1 MVYLPFLQ
9 LVTLPGLDTCLLKE
23 SFQRKKISLGVI
35 YIYKVLISLVF
46 CLCTFLALYFYGV
59 SSETY
64 YFMALPFIFL
74 IPFFETSYF
83 VKNRYLG
90 YGRAKIANILVAK
103 FSILRFSIVLAIIL
117 FNSFF
122 ELHIVL
128 ISIAFIFA
136 NSLYPIYF
144 FFKRGYYRVQFSQVL
159 DKQNIQHL
167 KNGVVFTL
175 IGAFFTLIYSFDR
188 LFISSVMDEKY
199 FAYYSVLVMLPIEF
213 ARTIDFTLPSFY
225 SYILKFK
232 FLNKK
237 FFASLIPISIVLG
250 TLYYLLVELLYPLIF
265 GEFYTYDYKL
275 ILISM
280 IYSIGLVFDFTCIH
294 FITNLIGK
302 RSLMYFNLVNLIYYS
317 VVAFFLYNNFDLLL
331 FISLIFIKQLFIFIF
346 VISRCKLIYERRIA
360 YS

>member
-9 LVTLPGLDTCLLKE
+9 LLTLPGLDTCLLKE

-35 YIYKVLISLVF
+35 YIYKVLISLIF
-46 CLCTFLALYFYGV
+46 CSFTFLALYFYGV

-74 IPFFETSYF
+74 IPLFETSYF

-90 YGRAKIANILVAK
+90 YGRAKTANVLVAK
-103 FSILRFSIVLAIIL
+103 FSIIRFGIVSTIIL

-144 FFKRGYYRVQFSQVL
+144 FFKRGFYRVKFNQIF
-159 DKQNIQHL
+159 DKQNLLHL
-167 KNGVVFTL
+167 KNGAVFTL

-199 FAYYSVLVMLPIEF
+199 FAYYSVLVLLPIEF

-225 SYILKFK
+225 GYILKFN
-232 FLNKK
+232 FLNIR
-237 FFASLIPISIVLG
+237 FFATLVPVSIVLG
-250 TLYYLLVELLYPLIF
+250 ALYYFLVDLLYPLIF
-265 GEFYTYDYKL
+265 GGFYTYGYKL

-280 IYSIGLVFDFTCIH
+280 VYSIGLIFDFTCIH

-302 RSLMYFNLVNLIYYS
+302 RSLMYFNAVNLIYYG
-317 VVAFFLYNNFDLLL
+317 VVAYFLYSDFNLFL
-331 FISLIFIKQLFIFIF
+331 FISLIFIKQVLVFILVIF
-346 VISRCKLIYERRIA
+346 RCKILHEKHIA
-360 YS
+360 HS